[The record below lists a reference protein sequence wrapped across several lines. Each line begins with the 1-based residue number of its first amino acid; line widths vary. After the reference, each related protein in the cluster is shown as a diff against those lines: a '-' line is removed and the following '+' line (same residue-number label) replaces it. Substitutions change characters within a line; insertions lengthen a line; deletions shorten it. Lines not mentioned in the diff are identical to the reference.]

1 MDYRELA
8 AKQHGFLLHNQL
20 TEEEYN
26 EAVETG
32 FIVKPLLESDQA
44 LMEYVHYT
52 ELTTLP
58 EYSGFVDK
66 NYRQWLIAF
75 PTIPPE
81 ERQPTP
87 YFAGRRALDMHRF
100 LTGWST
106 APSLVITPPELMP
119 YINEEYGYTYVM
131 DENISPDDWVLVDD
145 IPLENIIPA
154 MRKYYEYA
162 NMDDFEGCV
171 DIAFGAYHRGYSWD
185 EIAWAVEPAA
195 GVWYSSKT
203 GKQPT
208 NGKELLEVFFE
219 EYTPAPRRIEQEAN
233 PPGM

>member
-32 FIVKPLLESDQA
+32 FIITPPLDDDQA

-52 ELTTLP
+52 ELTMLP
-58 EYSGFVDK
+58 EYGGIADK
-66 NYRQWLIAF
+66 YYQEWLITF

-106 APSLVITPPELMP
+106 APLLMITPPELMP
-119 YINEEYGYTYVM
+119 HINKKFGYTYVM

-162 NMDDFEGCV
+162 DMDDYEWCV
-171 DIAFGAYHRGYSWD
+171 NMVSSARQRGYSQD

-195 GVWYSSKT
+195 GVWYNYKT
-203 GKQPT
+203 GKRPT
-208 NGKELLEVFFE
+208 NGKELLELFS
-219 EYTPAPRRIEQEAN
+219 EQ
-233 PPGM
+233 